1 MIYLYLGDFM
11 KKNGQLIIRLGIYK
25 NILKKYCV
33 ENETTMNA
41 QIVELVK
48 KFLENKY
55 SVVDDKKN

>member
-1 MIYLYLGDFM
+1 M
-11 KKNGQLIIRLGIYK
+11 KKDGQLIIRLGMYK
-25 NILKKYCV
+25 NILKRYCV

-55 SVVDDKKN
+55 SVVDDKKID